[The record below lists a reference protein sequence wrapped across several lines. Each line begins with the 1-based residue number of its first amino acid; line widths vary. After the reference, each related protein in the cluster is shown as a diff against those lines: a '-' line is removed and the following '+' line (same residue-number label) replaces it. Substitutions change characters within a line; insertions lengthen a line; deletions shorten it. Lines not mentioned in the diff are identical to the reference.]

1 MTPKNEPA
9 VAVLIDGDN
18 VSHERIGE
26 IVRFAEQYGALVI
39 RRIYGDWTRR
49 TLAKWKEEA
58 KVHSF
63 RLVEAP
69 CYTAGKNTTD
79 MALVI
84 DAMDILHEGKIDCF
98 YIAASDG
105 DCRMPARRIRVA
117 GLTVPGYGKGKT
129 PEVPVASCREFRYA
143 GQRQGVEP
151 ELPPNTPEYFI
162 RRDMPLFEKAFETA
176 AAGKDEV
183 PLSQV
188 GTALKKLMPKYRIK
202 RYGCKTL
209 GELYE
214 RLDRYE
220 LVKTE
225 KGVAGMVR
233 RKSDHNHL

>member
-1 MTPKNEPA
+1 
-9 VAVLIDGDN
+9 
-18 VSHERIGE
+18 
-26 IVRFAEQYGALVI
+26 
-39 RRIYGDWTRR
+39 
-49 TLAKWKEEA
+49 
-58 KVHSF
+58 
-63 RLVEAP
+63 
-69 CYTAGKNTTD
+69 
-79 MALVI
+79 MALAI

-98 YIAASDG
+98 YIAAGDG
-105 DCRMPARRIRVA
+105 DCTMPARRIRVA
-117 GLTVPGYGKGKT
+117 GLTVPGYGERKT

-151 ELPPNTPEYFI
+151 ELPPNTPEHFI

-176 AAGKDEV
+176 AAGKDEA

-188 GTALKKLMPKYRIK
+188 GTTLKKLMPKYRIK

-225 KGVAGMVR
+225 KGGAEMVR
-233 RKSDHNHL
+233 RERELGEL